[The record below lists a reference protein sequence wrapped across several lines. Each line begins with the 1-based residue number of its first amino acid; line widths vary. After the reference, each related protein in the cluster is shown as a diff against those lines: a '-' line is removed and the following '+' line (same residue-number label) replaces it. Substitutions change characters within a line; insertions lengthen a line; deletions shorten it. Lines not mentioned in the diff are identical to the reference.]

1 MKKAKQLILL
11 SVLLLAMLPIKAQ
24 VSNPILQKVEIPT
37 DTIID
42 VPQVPPVPGNNP
54 LGTTVQKKKVLPD
67 SLITFQD
74 DGIKRFCVRNKQID
88 TNRDGEISVREAMQV
103 EGLSLMSFKSFI
115 CIISRYDDLKHFPN
129 LEWLHA
135 GSSRADTLDVSENN
149 ALKVIDLSDC
159 RSLTTVILA
168 KGCHPEIVMPRN
180 LYDGKEPEVIV
191 KE

>member
-11 SVLLLAMLPIKAQ
+11 SALLLAMLPIKAQ
-24 VSNPILQKVEIPT
+24 VSNPILQKVEIPA
-37 DTIID
+37 DTIINI
-42 VPQVPPVPGNNP
+42 PQVPPVPGNNP

-74 DGIKRFCVRNKQID
+74 DGIKRFCVRNRHID

-135 GSSRADTLDVSENN
+135 GSSKADTLDVSGNK
-149 ALKVIDLSDC
+149 ALKVLDLSDC
-159 RSLTTVILA
+159 RSLTTVIIA
-168 KGCHPEIVMPRN
+168 KGCHPEIIMPRN

>member
-11 SVLLLAMLPIKAQ
+11 SALLLAMLPIKAQ
-24 VSNPILQKVEIPT
+24 VSNPILQKVEIPA

-42 VPQVPPVPGNNP
+42 VPQVAPVPGSNP
-54 LGTTVQKKKVLPD
+54 SWTDPQKTRVLPD

-135 GSSRADTLDVSENN
+135 GSSKADTLDVSENN

-159 RSLTTVILA
+159 RALTTIIVA
-168 KGCHPEIVMPRN
+168 KGCNPEIIMPRN